1 MATASSRSIAEPE
14 APARSQSGRRL
25 PRLFPAELFLVT
37 AETRAGL
44 VTLLRDLEAY
54 LGRPQPAPLHD
65 LAFTVSKS
73 YEPALEC
80 VAIVASS
87 HGDLRAKLAHARE
100 KLGEKDCERIHHKD
114 GVYYSSERLGDGKVA
129 FLFPGENAQY
139 PNMLAE
145 LCLNFPEIREAFD
158 GADAACAM
166 AGDGFLPSAL
176 NFPPPGS
183 NGTANV
189 ADEMSRWEKAV
200 VLVYTA
206 NTGMSRLL
214 KALQMRPDALLGHSF
229 GQLSAL
235 EMAGVLRPGNDE
247 ERIHSAYH
255 GYLHLRDLSHQLDL
269 PGGRLL
275 AVGGADRTQIETIL
289 ARFPDT
295 LRVAMEN
302 CPHQYVL
309 CGSGPRMD
317 EAIAEAGEWLASEG
331 AICTP
336 LPIRRPFHTDF
347 FESSFPVAKAH
358 YEAVGVHPQS
368 IEVYSCATTEPFPD
382 EPEAAVE
389 VAARH
394 WMSCVHFQR
403 TIEKMYERGF
413 RIFVDVGPRG
423 ILCGFVSDIL
433 SGKQHL
439 AVALNRAK
447 RSDIVQLLNALGIL
461 AAQGVPMRIHHL
473 HERWG
478 SRIVDLGT
486 ASGPGTRPRTMSLQ
500 LPTTVPVMN
509 ANGIVLSPPVPAA
522 PAPLADEIRP
532 SPSVETRP
540 APAFPVPVPS
550 EPDEASVVIL
560 SYMNTMERFVAT
572 QGELMGALLRAS
584 SGARMTA
591 ETSSRRFPLLGSI
604 QEMVQGQSLMAR
616 RVLDVQEDLYLN
628 DHTLGT
634 RLSTTDPSLNALPV
648 MPLTFSLEVAAE
660 AGAALFP
667 DRKVTAIVDIRAH
680 RWIFLDRGAVTLRMT
695 ANRVEGEGNDV
706 HVRVAIQQETA
717 ADPKLFPTMV
727 EVTVV
732 LSGKALAPPPSRA
745 VTLSSSI
752 PCNWTGEEIY
762 PRRTFHGPLFQGIRS
777 VARLAE
783 EGLDGTLHVLP
794 WSGLLKSRPDPEL
807 ETDPLLVDLLGQ
819 AVWLWDS
826 KEPFAGRAYLPFGA
840 RALRFYGTALPPGT
854 PLELRLRVRRREPQ
868 IVVVDVEGVDSQGNV
883 RMVIEELADR
893 EFPIT
898 PALHRMMMEPL
909 DHHFADVRTL
919 DLEHPGQDPLR
930 ISFST
935 VADFPNP
942 VLEGSFGVWRKALAF
957 LILSPPEREEWM
969 GLEVS
974 MRREILWLLGRAA
987 AKDALRH
994 QYQERTGRRFASAD
1008 LILRNEPSGR
1018 PIVAGVWQGEL
1029 REVPEIS
1036 ISHTEGMAVAVAA
1049 AMPNGGRLGVDTEKI
1064 RTPSQ
1069 DLLDAAFSREELGLL
1084 QRTLEADRS
1093 EWVFRFWCAKE
1104 AVGKALGSGVPLDP
1118 RELAV
1123 IADDAQSGVVTVR
1136 LRTGED
1142 VPVTTFRLGQ
1152 HVFAITALGGS
1163 GRH

>member
-1 MATASSRSIAEPE
+1 MATASSRNIAEAE
-14 APARSQSGRRL
+14 APARSESGRRL

-44 VTLLRDLEAY
+44 VTLLSDLEAY

-80 VAIVASS
+80 VAIVAFS

-114 GVYYSSERLGDGKVA
+114 GVYYSSERLGNGKVA

-189 ADEMSRWEKAV
+189 VDEMSQWEKAV

-214 KALQMRPDALLGHSF
+214 NALHMRPDALLGHSF

-235 EMAGVLRPGNDE
+235 EMAGVLRRGNDE
-247 ERIHSAYH
+247 ERIRSAYH
-255 GYLHLRDLSHQLDL
+255 GYLHLRDLSNQLDL

-317 EAIAEAGEWLASEG
+317 EAIAEAGEWLANEG

-347 FESSFPVAKAH
+347 FESSFPIAKAH
-358 YEAVGVHPQS
+358 YEEVGVHPQS

-382 EPEAAVE
+382 DPEAAVE

-394 WMSCVHFQR
+394 WMSCVRFQR

-439 AVALNRAK
+439 TVALNRAK
-447 RSDIVQLLNALGIL
+447 RSDIVQLLNSLGIL
-461 AAQGVPMRIHHL
+461 AAQGVPMRTHHL

-478 SRIVDLGT
+478 SRIVDLGLP
-486 ASGPGTRPRTMSLQ
+486 SGPGRRPRTMSLP

-509 ANGIVLSPPVPAA
+509 ANGIVLSPPSPA
-522 PAPLADEIRP
+522 PAPPAEAIRP
-532 SPSVETRP
+532 SPPVGSLPSPAALASVPP
-540 APAFPVPVPS
+540 A
-550 EPDEASVVIL
+550 PDEAALVMM
-560 SYMNTMERFVAT
+560 SYMNTMERFVTA
-572 QGELMGALLRAS
+572 QGELMSALVRAGL
-584 SGARMTA
+584 GAR
-591 ETSSRRFPLLGSI
+591 ETREAPSRRFPLLGTI
-604 QEMVQGQSLMAR
+604 QASVAGESLEAR
-616 RVLDVQEDLYLN
+616 RTFDVQEDLYLN
-628 DHTLGT
+628 DHALGT
-634 RLSTTDPSLNALPV
+634 RLSTTDPSLKALPV

-667 DRKVTAIVDIRAH
+667 DRKVTAIVDIRAN
-680 RWIFLDRGAVTLRMT
+680 RWIFFDRGSVTLQVI
-695 ANRVEGEGNDV
+695 ANRVEAAGNDV
-706 HVRVAIQQETA
+706 HVRVAIQQETVE
-717 ADPKLFPTMV
+717 DPKLSSTMV
-727 EVTVV
+727 EATVV
-732 LSGKALAPPPSRA
+732 LSGNELAPPRSNA
-745 VTLSSSI
+745 STLSPSL
-752 PCNWTGEEIY
+752 PCNWTGDAIY

-777 VARLAE
+777 IARLAE
-783 EGLDGTLHVLP
+783 GGLDGTLHVLP
-794 WSGLLKSRPDPEL
+794 RSGLLRSRPDAEL
-807 ETDPLLVDLLGQ
+807 EIDPLLVDLLGQ

-826 KEPFAGRAYLPFGA
+826 KDPFLGRAYLPFGA
-840 RALRFYGTALPPGT
+840 RALRFYGPSLPPGT
-854 PLELRLRVRRREPQ
+854 PLELKLRIRRREPQ
-868 IVVVDVEGVDSQGNV
+868 VVVADVEGVDSQGNL
-883 RMVIEELADR
+883 RIVIEGLTDR
-893 EFPIT
+893 EFPIS

-909 DHHFADVRTL
+909 DHYFADVRTL
-919 DLEHPGQDPLR
+919 ELALPGQGSTP

-935 VADFPNP
+935 IADFPLP

-957 LILSPPEREEWM
+957 LILSPPEREAWM
-969 GLEVS
+969 GFKLS

-1018 PIVAGVWQGEL
+1018 PFAAGVWQGEL

-1049 AMPNGGRLGVDTEKI
+1049 AMPSGGRIGVDTEKI

-1069 DLLDAAFSREELGLL
+1069 DLLDAAFSSEELGLL
-1084 QRTLEADRS
+1084 QQTPEADRS

-1123 IADDAQSGVVTVR
+1123 TASDGQTGVVTVR
-1136 LRTGED
+1136 LRTGD
-1142 VPVTTFRLGQ
+1142 HAPVTTFQQGQ
-1152 HVFAITALGGS
+1152 HVFAIAALS
-1163 GRH
+1163 GAGRR